1 MAPYAKTSLTL
12 VLAAAF
18 AAADAVAGV
27 IEPELEARLAT
38 MAPDEE
44 VGVIVQLS
52 DRPNLAKHRHLERRE
67 RLRNMVRD
75 MKDNA
80 DRNLPRLESDVQ
92 ALGGR
97 KHMRLWAINGMAA
110 RLPAARVAR
119 LVRLRG
125 VASIR
130 YDAPLQAPDAGTGT
144 PAPAEWNL
152 TAVEAPDLWALGHSG
167 AGVVVASMDTGVDGM
182 HPDLAAK
189 FRGGGNSWFDPHG
202 EHATPYDAHGHG
214 TQTMG
219 IMAGGSAGGTAI
231 GMVPDAQWIAFKQYD
246 DAGQSTLSRIHQGF
260 QWLLDPDGNPDTD
273 DAPHVVNA
281 SWGFIGTAGQCITE
295 FNDDIALLKS
305 AGIAVAFSAGNDG
318 PASATSISPAN
329 NTPAFS
335 VGALDSGNAVAYFSS
350 RGPSACDGSIFPTLT
365 APGVNIYTSDLSFG
379 GLPIYAYVDGTSYAA
394 PHAAGAMALL
404 AGAFPNATVAEIEAA
419 LRDSALDLGV
429 TGADNAYG
437 AGGLRVRAAYELLA
451 SATGNTAPQIT
462 SVPPTSATEGVAYA
476 YDVNATDAE
485 GDVLSYALTQ
495 APAGMTIDAASGLIS
510 WVPSFGQA
518 GTQPVTVRVTDAP
531 GLSTS
536 QSFAIAVA
544 AANAAPV
551 AVGDGYQMVQGGK
564 LTVAAPG
571 VLANDSDANGDALTA
586 ELAAAP
592 ASGTLT
598 LNANG
603 GFTYAPATSFTGTA
617 TFSYRARDAR
627 GATSAPATVSI
638 AVQANRAPTAVDD
651 AFAAPRRTTNTYA
664 ARILPVL
671 QNDSDPDTA
680 IDPANKIS
688 PSTLSIVSAPSNG
701 GTASAIRSG
710 ANIGTISYKPAKGF
724 TGTETIQ
731 YRVKDTRGKLS
742 NTATVSITVN

>member
-1 MAPYAKTSLTL
+1 MAHFAKTSLAL
-12 VLAAAF
+12 MLAAAF
-18 AAADAVAGV
+18 TAADAAVGV
-27 IEPELEARLAT
+27 IAPELEAKLAT

-44 VGVIVQLS
+44 VGVIVQLR
-52 DRPNLAKHRHLERRE
+52 DRPNLAKHRHLERKQ
-67 RLRNMVRD
+67 RLRNMVRE

-80 DRNLPRLESDVQ
+80 DRHLPRLETDVQ

-97 KHMRLWAINGMAA
+97 QHKRLWAINGMAVK
-110 RLPAARVAR
+110 LPAARVAR
-119 LVRLRG
+119 LARLPS

-130 YDAPLQAPDAGTGT
+130 YDAPMAAPDVGTGT
-144 PAPAEWNL
+144 TAPAEWNL
-152 TAVEAPDLWALGHSG
+152 TAVQAPDVWALGQTG
-167 AGVVVASMDTGVDGM
+167 TGVVVASMDTGVDGM

-219 IMAGGSAGGTAI
+219 IMAGGSSGGTAI

-246 DAGQSTLSRIHQGF
+246 DAGTSSFSQIHEGF
-260 QWLLDPDGNPDTD
+260 QWMLDPDGNPDTD

-281 SWGFIGTAGQCITE
+281 SWGFAGQANQCITE
-295 FNDDIALLKS
+295 FNDDIALLKN

-318 PASATSISPAN
+318 PASATSISPGN
-329 NTPAFS
+329 NTQAWS
-335 VGALDSGNAVAYFSS
+335 VGAVDSSNTIAYFSS

-419 LRDSALDLGV
+419 LRDRALDLGV
-429 TGADNAYG
+429 PGADNAYG
-437 AGGLRVRAAYELLA
+437 AGSLRVRAAYDLLA
-451 SATGNTAPQIT
+451 ASTNRPPQIT
-462 SVPPTSATEGVAYA
+462 STPVTAATEGVAYA
-476 YDVNATDAE
+476 YDVNATDPE
-485 GDVLSYALTQ
+485 GDALTYSLTQ
-495 APAGMTIDAASGLIS
+495 APAGMTIDAATGLIT
-510 WVPSFGQA
+510 WTPSSGQA
-518 GTQPVTVRVTDAP
+518 GAQPVTVQVADAP

-536 QSFAIAVA
+536 QSFSIAVA
-544 AANAAPV
+544 GVNAAPA
-551 AVGDGYQMVQGGK
+551 AVNDGYQMVQGGT

-571 VLANDSDANGDALTA
+571 VLGNDSDANGDALTA

-592 ASGTLT
+592 ASGALT

-603 GFTYAPATSFTGTA
+603 SFVYTPAASFTGTA
-617 TFSYRARDAR
+617 SFSYRARDAV

-638 AVQANRAPTAVDD
+638 SVQANRAPIAADD
-651 AFAAPRRTTNTYA
+651 AYAAPRRTTNTYA

-671 QNDSDPDTA
+671 QNDSDPDTV
-680 IDPANKIS
+680 IDPANKID
-688 PSTLSIVSAPSNG
+688 PATLAIVSAPSSG

-710 ANIGTISYKPAKGF
+710 ANIGTISYRPAKGF
-724 TGTETIQ
+724 VGTETIR
-731 YRVKDTRGKLS
+731 YRVKDTRGKVS
-742 NTATVSITVN
+742 NTATVTITVN